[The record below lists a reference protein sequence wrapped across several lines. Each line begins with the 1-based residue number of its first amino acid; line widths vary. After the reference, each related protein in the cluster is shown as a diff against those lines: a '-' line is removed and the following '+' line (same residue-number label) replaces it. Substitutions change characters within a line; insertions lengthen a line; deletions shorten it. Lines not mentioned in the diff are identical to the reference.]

1 MTKNSTFIS
10 ETDTKAL
17 VRLCGQHVREFLTFL
32 NDPNKPSYF
41 SKGNNPLINLYKV
54 EPSIIDKARQFEL
67 SPDTYSDNNLV
78 KYGKNVS
85 EAVGHPVRIEVRKV
99 KGVRG
104 SAQIAVRG
112 VFGVF
117 RDNVLEQIQEHKDYD
132 EKKYY
137 IRLSGNASFEI
148 NRKGVDKALP
158 IQYFFYNW
166 PEVLAMIQ
174 YTPGSRIDSS
184 KTSTLI
190 TADGDGTTFDSPRLN
205 KAPGLG
211 TSRAYKHLLKYLELG
226 GVYVII
232 SGNHLDRTVSR
243 VQNFIPQ
250 KVMNR
255 LLIAANG
262 GANLI
267 YFSQDGRVKEVLDY
281 RENGLNCKGS
291 RKKRVD
297 LDLIYIGDDGRLSG
311 NDREA
316 FEAVGADRAILVAKD
331 KSDDII
337 PFLEPNYIG
346 GLEAGTTAV
355 LEFVNQRAV
364 SKPGEKIFTK
374 SNIDQ
379 MVQMAR
385 QQ

>member
-1 MTKNSTFIS
+1 MSKNSTFIS

-17 VRLCGQHVREFLTFL
+17 VHLCGQHIREFLAFL
-32 NDPNKPSYF
+32 NNPDKPSYF
-41 SKGNNPLINLYKV
+41 SKGNDMLSHLRKV

-67 SPDTYSDNNLV
+67 SPGVYSDTNLV
-78 KYGKNVS
+78 RYGHDYS

-104 SAQIAVRG
+104 AAQIAVRG
-112 VFGVF
+112 VFGIF
-117 RDNVLEQIQEHKDYD
+117 RESVLSQIRKSQGYD

-158 IQYFFYNW
+158 LQYFFYQW
-166 PEVLAMIQ
+166 PKVLDLIQ
-174 YTPGSRIDSS
+174 YTPGPGIDSS
-184 KTSTLI
+184 QTNTLI
-190 TADGDGTTFDSPRLN
+190 AADGDGTTFDSPRLN

-211 TSRAYKHLLKYLELG
+211 TSRTYKFLLKYLELG

-250 KVMNR
+250 KLMNR
-255 LLIAANG
+255 ILIAANG

-267 YFSQDGRVKEVLDY
+267 YFNRKGQVKEVLDY
-281 RENGLNCKGS
+281 RQNGLTWIGS
-291 RKKRVD
+291 RKKRID

-311 NDREA
+311 NDKEA

-337 PFLEPNYIG
+337 PFLESNYIG
-346 GLEAGTTAV
+346 GLEAGTKSV
-355 LEFVNQRAV
+355 LEFVNQAAV
-364 SKPGEKIFTK
+364 LDPGQRIFTR
-374 SNIDQ
+374 SNIEN
-379 MVQMAR
+379 MVRSAR